1 MKYKRLVVFSGKIGY
16 DVSGGSDATMYITA
30 HLEDWLKIE
39 FVCFELFDMRG
50 RANEVTMVVSL
61 DELRS
66 LLEAKN
72 DGQTLFY
79 GDFRD
84 AVVLSELR
92 LPYIFSYHDNWPG
105 AGIVPGT
112 ATDAKEEAIATY
124 AEIFRNALYV
134 FAVSEHSLQF
144 IEKYTAN
151 VKVVRN
157 GFTKRDYTFR
167 KTAGLNMLMIGNV
180 DQRKYGLLPA
190 LMAELK
196 NNRTEVQIDV
206 YGNLTD
212 DFLATSLK
220 TFEQI
225 DLIGFRRSIDL
236 SGYSALLCVS
246 YMENLP
252 ISIVEA
258 VDAGLPVI
266 AFDVGG
272 ISEIIDEEA
281 GFLISPYDVKTMAHA
296 IASLVDFGLSGI
308 PRDLSGVYN
317 WKLAAEGIFLTIKH
331 L

>member
-39 FVCFELFDMRG
+39 FVCFELFDMRS
-50 RANEVTMVVSL
+50 RANEVSMVGSL

-66 LLEAKN
+66 TLDAKN

-84 AVVLSELR
+84 AVVLSDLR
-92 LPYIFSYHDNWPG
+92 LPFIFSYHDNWPG
-105 AGIVPGT
+105 VGIVPGT
-112 ATDAKEEAIATY
+112 AADAKEEALATY

-157 GFTKRDYTFR
+157 GFTKRDYNFR
-167 KTAGLNMLMIGNV
+167 KNSGLNLLMIGNV

-196 NNRTEVQIDV
+196 SSITNVRIDI

-212 DFLATSLK
+212 DFLASSLE
-220 TFEQI
+220 TNDQI
-225 DLIGFRRSIDL
+225 SLMGFRRSIDL
-236 SGYSALLCVS
+236 SVYSALLCVS

-272 ISEIIDEEA
+272 ISEIVDEKA
-281 GFLISPYDVKTMAHA
+281 GFLIPPYDIKTMAHA
-296 IASLVDFGLSGI
+296 VTSLADYGFSGD
-308 PRDLSGVYN
+308 PLDLSEVYN